1 MKKWRLNHIGHHGF
15 ESEHLLH
22 VPYDDDD
29 DDKNVFRDLGDNCL
43 FVCLM
48 NCFKDFPTK

>member
-1 MKKWRLNHIGHHGF
+1 MKKWRLNHIAHHGF

-29 DDKNVFRDLGDNCL
+29 DRDDRDDDHNEKGL
-43 FVCLM
+43 
-48 NCFKDFPTK
+48 